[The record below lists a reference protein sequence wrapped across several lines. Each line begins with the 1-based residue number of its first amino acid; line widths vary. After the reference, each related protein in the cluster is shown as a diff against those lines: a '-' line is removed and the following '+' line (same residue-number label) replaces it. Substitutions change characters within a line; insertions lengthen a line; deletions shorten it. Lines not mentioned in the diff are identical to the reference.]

1 MEARVYRLLVNLKRI
16 DQCFDVSTIID
27 DHWIILNRTV
37 SLFFY
42 SFIFTS
48 PSLFSTE
55 ISHSRIFLSLHRS
68 FFVCFISSRKRKKKK
83 DNTNRIIHLFEIIHF
98 PRQNLFDDLPIE
110 YQIPKEKLTDQLTN
124 PFPTIFSSRIINTKL
139 HHPCATKI
147 LINERI
153 AKHDS
158 RNTKTK
164 NARVKVIHPGQYYFP
179 SMFIN

>member
-1 MEARVYRLLVNLKRI
+1 MFRCFNDYRRSLDNFKPDSFIIFLLLYFYIPFSIFYGNLSFADIFIPASIFLRLL
-16 DQCFDVSTIID
+16 
-27 DHWIILNRTV
+27 
-37 SLFFY
+37 Y
-42 SFIFTS
+42 FI
-48 PSLFSTE
+48 E
-55 ISHSRIFLSLHRS
+55 E
-68 FFVCFISSRKRKKKK
+68 KKKKK

-98 PRQNLFDDLPIE
+98 PGQNLFDDLPIE

-124 PFPTIFSSRIINTKL
+124 PFPIFSSRIINTKL